1 MNIILFGAPGA
12 GKGTQAE
19 LIQKEYNLPHLSTGN
34 IFRAAI
40 KNETLVGLKAK
51 SFMDAGELVPDQV
64 VVEIVAE
71 ELEKET
77 YDNGCIF
84 DGFPRTV
91 FQAESLDVILA
102 KKTSGDTTVV
112 ALAVPE
118 DELIRRV
125 LSRGQGR
132 TDDTEEGMKNRL
144 KVYHNETAPVLAHYN
159 AKGWVKIIDGIGTVE
174 GIFDRIKEAL
184 S

>member
-1 MNIILFGAPGA
+1 MNLILFGAPGA

-40 KNETLVGLKAK
+40 KNETPVGLKAK
-51 SFMDAGELVPDQV
+51 SFIDAGALVPDEV

-71 ELEKET
+71 EIEKDL

-91 FQAESLDVILA
+91 FQAEALDALLINKPAGAAIVLA
-102 KKTSGDTTVV
+102 LS
-112 ALAVPE
+112 VPE

-132 TDDTEEGMKNRL
+132 SDDTEEGMKTRL
-144 KVYHNETAPVLAHYN
+144 GVYHNETAPVLAYYQ
-159 AKGWVKIIDGIGTVE
+159 AKEQVQDIDGIGSVDE
-174 GIFDRIKEAL
+174 IFAKIKSAL